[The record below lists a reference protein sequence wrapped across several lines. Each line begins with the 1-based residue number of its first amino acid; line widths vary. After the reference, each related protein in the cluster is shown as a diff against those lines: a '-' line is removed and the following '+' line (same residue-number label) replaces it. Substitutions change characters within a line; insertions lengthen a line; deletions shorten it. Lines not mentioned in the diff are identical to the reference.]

1 MFECSDDLKALTR
14 YRANSGEP
22 WVRLVLNDWA
32 SADKMFGYLDRV
44 GSSLLWGREWV
55 EDGRF
60 KLGKMTELD
69 RQATLNALT
78 ENEIA
83 KVEAIEENEDGTFL
97 LALEGQEISAL
108 MGNYFADYGPLVA
121 TIREPSN
128 FLFKANDYLLFA
140 TVKADGELA
149 DKFREMVESDWSY
162 STYVDEFDDREGTL
176 TI

>member
-1 MFECSDDLKALTR
+1 MAQVINIINFMGR
-14 YRANSGEP
+14 Q
-22 WVRLVLNDWA
+22 
-32 SADKMFGYLDRV
+32 
-44 GSSLLWGREWV
+44 LLEEV
-55 EDGRF
+55 EEGRF
-60 KLGKMTELD
+60 KLGEMTELD
-69 RQATLNALT
+69 RQATLNALI

-83 KVEAIEENEDGTFL
+83 KVEAIEENEGGTFL
-97 LALEGQEISAL
+97 LALEMREYGGW
-108 MGNYFADYGPLVA
+108 MGRFVDYVPLVA

>member
-1 MFECSDDLKALTR
+1 M
-14 YRANSGEP
+14 
-22 WVRLVLNDWA
+22 VRFV
-32 SADKMFGYLDRV
+32 
-44 GSSLLWGREWV
+44 
-55 EDGRF
+55 
-60 KLGKMTELD
+60 
-69 RQATLNALT
+69 
-78 ENEIA
+78 
-83 KVEAIEENEDGTFL
+83 
-97 LALEGQEISAL
+97 
-108 MGNYFADYGPLVA
+108 DYVPLVA

>member
-1 MFECSDDLKALTR
+1 MAQVINIINFMGR
-14 YRANSGEP
+14 Q
-22 WVRLVLNDWA
+22 
-32 SADKMFGYLDRV
+32 
-44 GSSLLWGREWV
+44 LLEEV
-55 EDGRF
+55 EEGRF
-60 KLGKMTELD
+60 KLGEMTELD
-69 RQATLNALT
+69 RQATLDALI
-78 ENEIA
+78 ENKIA
-83 KVEAIEENEDGTFL
+83 KVEAIEENEGGTFL
-97 LALEGQEISAL
+97 LALEMREYGGW
-108 MGNYFADYGPLVA
+108 MGRFVDYVPLVA

>member
-1 MFECSDDLKALTR
+1 MAQVINIINFMGR
-14 YRANSGEP
+14 Q
-22 WVRLVLNDWA
+22 
-32 SADKMFGYLDRV
+32 
-44 GSSLLWGREWV
+44 LLEEV
-55 EDGRF
+55 EEGRF
-60 KLGKMTELD
+60 KLGEMTELD

-78 ENEIA
+78 ENKIA
-83 KVEAIEENEDGTFL
+83 KVEAIEENEGGTFL
-97 LALEGQEISAL
+97 LALEMREYGGW
-108 MGNYFADYGPLVA
+108 MGRFVDYVPLVA

>member
-1 MFECSDDLKALTR
+1 MAQVINIISFMGR
-14 YRANSGEP
+14 Q
-22 WVRLVLNDWA
+22 
-32 SADKMFGYLDRV
+32 
-44 GSSLLWGREWV
+44 LLEEVEEGRI
-55 EDGRF
+55 
-60 KLGKMTELD
+60 KLGEMTELD
-69 RQATLNALT
+69 RQATLNALI
-78 ENEIA
+78 ENKIA

-97 LALEGQEISAL
+97 LALEMREYGGW
-108 MGNYFADYGPLVA
+108 MGRFVDYVPLVA
-121 TIREPSN
+121 TIREPNN